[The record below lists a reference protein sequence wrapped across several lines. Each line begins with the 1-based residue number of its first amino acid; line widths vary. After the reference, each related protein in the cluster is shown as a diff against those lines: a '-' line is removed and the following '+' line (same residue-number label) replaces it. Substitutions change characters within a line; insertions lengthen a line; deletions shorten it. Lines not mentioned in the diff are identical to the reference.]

1 MRMMVFQASR
11 RQLLAHLVSY
21 TAQYEAGDVP
31 TITIRPSSPGSGSS
45 SQKADVSEPDTIVE
59 CKSPS
64 EDSPSI
70 RARKIENLKKAAAA
84 ADQEVKKMEFWSDV
98 KDIARKGGSVGAEAE
113 QQGWG
118 DLGISGASMGNEKL
132 FGGAGNCGEKIDK
145 GKGKE
150 VVR

>member
-1 MRMMVFQASR
+1 MRMMIFQASR
-11 RQLLAHLVSY
+11 RQLLAHLESY
-21 TAQYEAGDVP
+21 TAQYEAGEVP
-31 TITIRPSSPGSGSS
+31 TITIRSSSPGSASL
-45 SQKADVSEPDTIVE
+45 QKADASEPDTVVE

-64 EDSPSI
+64 EDSPST

-98 KDIARKGGSVGAEAE
+98 KDIVRRVESVGAEAE
-113 QQGWG
+113 QEGWG
-118 DLGISGASMGNEKL
+118 ELGISGASMGNEKL
-132 FGGAGNCGEKIDK
+132 FGGAGNGGEKVDK